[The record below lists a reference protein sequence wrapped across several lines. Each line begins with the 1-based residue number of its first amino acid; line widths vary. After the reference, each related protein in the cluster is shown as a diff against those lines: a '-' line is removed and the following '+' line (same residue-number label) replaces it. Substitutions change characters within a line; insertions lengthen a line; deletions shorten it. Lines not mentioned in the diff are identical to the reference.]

1 MIVNFIKKIIVSF
14 GIDKAIGYSVL
25 TRVIQALGGLISL
38 FFIALTL
45 DINEQGFYYTF
56 GSIIGIQLFFEL
68 GVTSII
74 VQFVA
79 HETAHLKWDSK
90 TKLIGKIQHLSRL
103 SSVLQLCVKY
113 FTILAFFL
121 FVALQISGYIFFK
134 TFNSQESSVSWEY
147 PWFILVLSTSLL
159 FIINPIIAF
168 IEGLGKVKEVA
179 ILRFYQ
185 QLIYLP
191 SLILVLILGGKLW
204 ALGVASLLSFVF
216 LFFAILFSKYRILLL
231 NIYNSIN
238 KWRINYMEE
247 IFPYQWKIAL
257 SWISGYLIFQLF
269 NPILFA
275 TEGSKIAG
283 QMGMT
288 LVAFNGISS
297 ISLSWINTKVPLFS
311 RLIAKNN
318 FKELDSIFSKTIKEL
333 SIINLILILS
343 FISFI
348 LLSAHF
354 KLSITDR
361 FLDISLIII
370 LAIASFFN
378 QFVFAWAAYLRSH
391 KKEPFLINS
400 IVLGILI
407 SISVFISDN
416 YYDVTAVVISYS
428 AITLFVGVPWAYYIF
443 QNKKREWH
451 DQ

>member
-1 MIVNFIKKIIVSF
+1 MIVNFIQKIIVSF
-14 GIDKAIGYSVL
+14 GIDKAIGYSVA

-113 FTILAFFL
+113 FTIIAFFL
-121 FVALQISGYIFFK
+121 FVTLQISGYIFFK

-147 PWFILVLSTSLL
+147 PWFLLVLSTSLL

-185 QLIYLP
+185 QIIYLP
-191 SLILVLILGGKLW
+191 ALILVLMLGGKLW
-204 ALGVASLLSFVF
+204 ALGIASLLSFVF
-216 LFFAILFSKYRILLL
+216 LFFTILFSKYRILLL

-238 KWRINYMEE
+238 KWRIDYMEE
-247 IFPYQWKIAL
+247 IFPFQWKIAL

-297 ISLSWINTKVPLFS
+297 ISYSWINTKVPLFS

-333 SIINLILILS
+333 SIINLILTMG
-343 FISFI
+343 FISFM

-370 LAIASFFN
+370 LGITSFFN

-407 SISVFISDN
+407 SISVFISAN
-416 YYDVTAVVISYS
+416 YYGVIAVVISYS
-428 AITLFVGVPWAYYIF
+428 AITLFIGVPWAYYIF

>member
-103 SSVLQLCVKY
+103 SSVLQLCVRY

-216 LFFAILFSKYRILLL
+216 LFFSILFSKYRILLL

-275 TEGSKIAG
+275 TEGSEIAG

-288 LVAFNGISS
+288 LIALNGISS

-407 SISVFISDN
+407 SISVFISAN
-416 YYDVTAVVISYS
+416 YYGVAAVVISYS
-428 AITLFVGVPWAYYIF
+428 AITLFVAVPWAYYIF

>member
-1 MIVNFIKKIIVSF
+1 MIVNFIKKIIVSL
-14 GIDKAIGYSVL
+14 GIDKAIGYSVV
-25 TRVIQALGGLISL
+25 TRLIQALGGLVSL

-79 HETAHLKWDSK
+79 HETAHLTWDSK
-90 TKLIGKIQHLSRL
+90 TKLVGKTEHLSRL

-121 FVALQISGYIFFK
+121 FVSLQICGYIFFK
-134 TFNSQESSVSWEY
+134 TFNSEGFYVSWEY
-147 PWFILVLSTSLL
+147 PWFLLVLSTSLL

-191 SLILVLILGGKLW
+191 SLILVLMLGGKLW
-204 ALGVASLLSFVF
+204 ALGIASFLSFVF
-216 LFFAILFSKYRILLL
+216 LMSAIVFSKYRIMLL

-238 KWRINYMEE
+238 KWRINYMKE
-247 IFPYQWKIAL
+247 IFPFQWKIAL

-269 NPILFA
+269 NPVLFA
-275 TEGSKIAG
+275 TEGSKVAG

-288 LVAFNGISS
+288 LVALNGISS
-297 ISLSWINTKVPLFS
+297 ISFSWINTKVPLFS

-318 FKELDSIFSKTIKEL
+318 FIELDNIFSKTIKQL
-333 SIINLILILS
+333 SMINLILALS

-348 LLSAHF
+348 LLSGYF
-354 KLSITDR
+354 KLSIADR

-370 LAIASFFN
+370 LGIASFFN
-378 QFVFAWAAYLRSH
+378 QYVFAWAAYLRSH

-407 SISVFISDN
+407 SISVLISA
-416 YYDVTAVVISYS
+416 YYYGVIAVVISYS

>member
-1 MIVNFIKKIIVSF
+1 MLGDFIQKIIVSF
-14 GIDKAIGYSVL
+14 GIDKAIGYSVG

-38 FFIALTL
+38 FFIALSL

-56 GSIIGIQLFFEL
+56 VSIIGIQLFFEL

-79 HETAHLKWDSK
+79 HETAHLKWDSQ

-113 FTILAFFL
+113 FTIIAFFL
-121 FVALQISGYIFFK
+121 FVTLQISGYLFFK

-147 PWFILVLSTSLL
+147 PWFLLVLSTSLL

-185 QLIYLP
+185 QFIYLP
-191 SLILVLILGGKLW
+191 SLILVLMLGGKLW
-204 ALGVASLLSFVF
+204 ALGIASLLSFFF
-216 LFFAILFSKYRILLL
+216 LFFTILFSKYRILLL

-238 KWRINYMEE
+238 KWRIDYMKE
-247 IFPYQWKIAL
+247 IFPFQWKIAL

-269 NPILFA
+269 NPVLFA
-275 TEGSKIAG
+275 SEGPKIAG

-297 ISLSWINTKVPLFS
+297 ISYSWINTKVPLFS

-318 FKELDSIFSKTIKEL
+318 FKKLDSIFSKTIKEL
-333 SIINLILILS
+333 SIINLILS
-343 FISFI
+343 MGFISFI
-348 LLSAHF
+348 ILSDYF

-370 LAIASFFN
+370 LGITSYFN

-407 SISVFISDN
+407 SISVFISAN
-416 YYDVTAVVISYS
+416 YHGVIAVVVSYS
-428 AITLFVGVPWAYYIF
+428 AITLFIGVPWAYYIF

-451 DQ
+451 D